1 MPLMRPEDY
10 PPQEPVSAFAQS
22 YTEDLIRRVNVNSG
36 ENVFYG
42 DDPYQSIALFQ
53 PARPNG
59 TILGFMHGGGWTNG
73 YKEMMGYMAP
83 AFTSRGVLFASIGY
97 RLAPRYPWPACFMDA
112 AAAVAWL
119 ARNAAVYG
127 GNAKR
132 IFVGGRSAG
141 AHLASLLGV
150 RKDWQAAHGVA
161 LDVPRGCISVS
172 GVYLFGEGSGLSKR
186 PQFLGPPE
194 QNNELAAS
202 PLHQIQGTPIPFFMS
217 WGENDFPHLIN
228 QAASMAEALRMAGGS
243 VETMVLPGCDHL
255 GTSRPTGDANG
266 PWVAKAHSMLERKL
280 I

>member
-22 YTEDLIRRVNVNSG
+22 YTEELIRRVDVNSG

-42 DDPYQSIALFQ
+42 DDPYQSVALFE

-97 RLAPRYPWPACFMDA
+97 RLAPRHPWPACFEDA

-119 ARNAAVYG
+119 ARNAAAYG

-132 IFVGGRSAG
+132 LFVGGRSAG

-150 RKDWQAAHGVA
+150 RKDWQAALGLA
-161 LDVPRGCISVS
+161 PDVLRGCISVS
-172 GVYLFGEGSGLSKR
+172 GVYVFGEGSGLSKR
-186 PQFLGPPE
+186 PQFLGPPQE
-194 QNNELAAS
+194 NNELAAS
-202 PLHQIQGTPIPFFMS
+202 PLHQIQGIPTPFFMS
-217 WGENDFPHLIN
+217 WGEKDFPHLIK
-228 QAASMAEALRMAGGS
+228 QAASMAEALRKAGGS

-255 GTSRPTGDANG
+255 GTSQPTGDATG
-266 PWVAKAHSMLERKL
+266 PWVGKVHSMLERN
-280 I
+280 